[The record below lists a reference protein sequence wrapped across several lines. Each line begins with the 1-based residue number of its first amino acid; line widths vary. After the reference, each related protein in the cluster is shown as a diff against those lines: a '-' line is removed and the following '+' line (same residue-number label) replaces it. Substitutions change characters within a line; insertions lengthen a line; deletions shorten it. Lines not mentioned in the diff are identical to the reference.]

1 MKRQLSITTT
11 ASRCGNHRHVLPG
24 WPCRLC
30 MAIVIERGVQAPVGL
45 WVPLGFAAGGNGA
58 SFMPRSMDELKHS
71 RVGMLP
77 TIGGSKVA
85 DIPGGL
91 AAISKILPGD
101 GHRTSLTAASL
112 S

>member
-1 MKRQLSITTT
+1 
-11 ASRCGNHRHVLPG
+11 
-24 WPCRLC
+24 

-45 WVPLGFAAGGNGA
+45 WDPLGFAAGGNGA